1 MALGLLLL
9 AVWTHHQ
16 LESWSFQRAATRQ
29 LEAVLRASEFGP
41 YATAMGRTAFEEP
54 AFAAAGHA
62 TEVDGV
68 LGRLE
73 IPRLRITAVVAE
85 GVDEKTL
92 GHAVGHIPSTAMP
105 GAPGNCGLAGHR
117 DTFLRGLGGVRLDDV
132 IRFVTP
138 ERTYTYEVDWSMVV
152 EPDRIDTLDSTA
164 TPSIT
169 LVTCF
174 PFAFMGRA
182 PQRFVVRARQVEA
195 VALPAAL
202 QERDAIARARP
213 AEAR

>member
-9 AVWTHHQ
+9 VVWTHHQ
-16 LESWSFQRAATRQ
+16 LESWSFQRAAARQ
-29 LEAVLRASEFGP
+29 LEAVLHASEFGP
-41 YATAMGRTAFEEP
+41 YATAMDRTGFAGP
-54 AFAAAGHA
+54 ALAAAGHA
-62 TEVDGV
+62 AEADGV

-105 GAPGNCGLAGHR
+105 WAPGNCGLAGHR

-138 ERTYTYEVDWSMVV
+138 ERTYTYQVDWSMVV

-169 LVTCF
+169 LVTCY
-174 PFAFMGRA
+174 PFAFVGRA
-182 PQRFVVRARQVEA
+182 PQRFVVRARQIEA
-195 VALPAAL
+195 AALPAAL
-202 QERDAIARARP
+202 QEHDAITRARP
-213 AEAR
+213 TEGR